1 MKRILIT
8 GAGSYIGTNVE
19 QYLARYNAE
28 QGYEHYRIDT
38 ISQKEEDWVNYNFSP
53 YDVVFDVTGIAHAD
67 IGKVTEAE
75 RALYYQVN
83 CDLAVKTAVKA
94 KVEGVKQFIYM
105 SSIIVYGDSAP
116 VGQKKHITKETVP
129 CPANF
134 YGDSKWQ
141 AEKQLEPLGE
151 EEFKVA
157 ILRPPFIYGDGSK
170 GNYPMLARLA
180 KKLPIF
186 PTIQNERSM
195 LYIEN
200 LCEFIR
206 LLIESGEG
214 GVFFPQNAEYS
225 TTYDMVNCIA
235 KSHGKHIYG
244 CGVLNPF
251 VKLASKCSGKI
262 GGLANK
268 AFGSLTYDESMSRV
282 IGEYQIY
289 SLRESIERTE
299 QKSKIN

>member
-38 ISQKEEDWVNYNFSP
+38 ISQKEEDWENYNFAL

-67 IGKVTEAE
+67 IGKVTEE
-75 RALYYQVN
+75 EKALYYQVN

-94 KVEGVKQFIYM
+94 KAEGVKQFIYM
-105 SSIIVYGDSAP
+105 SSIIVYGESAP
-116 VGQKKHITKETVP
+116 VGQKKHITQETVP
-129 CPANF
+129 GPSNF

-141 AEKQLEPLGE
+141 AECQLAPLATEG
-151 EEFKVA
+151 FKVA
-157 ILRPPFIYGDGSK
+157 ILRPPFIYGAGSK
-170 GNYPMLARLA
+170 GNYPTLAKLA
-180 KKLPIF
+180 KKLPVF
-186 PTIQNERSM
+186 PTISNERSM

-200 LCEFIR
+200 LCEFVR

-214 GVFFPQNAEYS
+214 GVFYPQNAEYS
-225 TTYDMVNCIA
+225 TTFEMVNYIA

-251 VKLASKCSGKI
+251 VKLASKCPGKI
-262 GGLANK
+262 GRLTNK
-268 AFGSLTYDESMSRV
+268 AFGSLTYDKSMSRGV
-282 IGEYQIY
+282 GEYQVY
-289 SLRESIERTE
+289 SLKESIERTE
-299 QKSKIN
+299 EASRL